1 MNDTG
6 AARSEKL
13 LFFDCETF
21 TRDFSMFILEN
32 TTKIVLDE
40 GRRMMIKLYRECQ
53 AHNKTVLL
61 DETRNDTFCP
71 VVFDG

>member
-1 MNDTG
+1 
-6 AARSEKL
+6 
-13 LFFDCETF
+13 
-21 TRDFSMFILEN
+21 MFILEN